1 MQKYRFLGQ
10 TAILAFITVILT
22 VGSAEAASLKSILN
36 QLLEIAAKASKQADQ
51 TDEGVQALLRRLA
64 RSSDDFALDE
74 VVKKLKLQDASV
86 DEALKVLSKVG
97 IRANEELHAFVK
109 GLDDPSRNALVAL
122 IRESSDLFE
131 RASKAGVRGE
141 EFLEAIDKGGAY
153 GLLACRQMQS
163 EDGFKAVVRGTR
175 EFGSDFVT
183 FVRKGDE
190 PAVRTLMKDENLESV
205 RRAWNDPKLKA
216 DVEDVFKNPTKYF
229 DKVGKPTKAWDELIE
244 RLRRPGGIRQKAYDW
259 TRAVLTR
266 AWQVLAAVVATGLST
281 IKWAIPVAWQGAVAF
296 ATTLFVTTLVVLLV
310 IGAIISTL
318 APLVINFLLGVIA
331 RSNRRIGQW
340 ARDKLEDRKA
350 RSQTRDFLGKVRDP
364 DVLRIGLLGVQRVG
378 KTTFTVMLWK
388 HLSRA
393 IPGASVEPYRDNPD
407 SQTLAEMASE
417 VSRCAKTKQERK
429 VALNLTWPFNWSEDH
444 TGAVGVGAEL
454 ASGKLNKRLEL
465 VDYPGEWATTAEDR
479 ARLKDRLREV
489 DGLFVVIDPSD
500 LETEGLEERLKL
512 QREVL
517 QNMFAADRLDLGRSF
532 SRSLCILI
540 TKRDALTTEMLQSLA
555 QHNGVEVNEAFNEMV
570 TLSQKPA
577 LTADESRRLGEWLL
591 RLLFPGFVE
600 EVKLKLTE
608 TFAPRRPW
616 WQRWIPFF
624 GVKTQPQVTVYAVS
638 LLGQELGREVVAHR
652 RLVQEWERAG
662 KLGPQPTISL
672 DLEHVKPE
680 GFELQYP
687 FRWMFN
693 SIPHGWLHQVKQVPA
708 DFRYWLPGLWRWFS
722 LKGRMLRSTLRRF
735 AGAPLVEKEREALQW
750 RARVGYFLTFVVLT
764 LVAILITFN
773 QSQLE
778 LAEFGE
784 LLNQATWT
792 VERSE
797 NPTDVERQTHE
808 LEQFG
813 QETQVRNFDQEIKLA
828 LQYLA
833 VGKKNVEVGTQ
844 LQQIGDVTELLGS
857 MSDLTQSL
865 TRLPTVP
872 AGYHPQM
879 EKLREAVRS
888 RTNDLLL
895 AFVQKVRQFVSERVG
910 KREYPAAYKL
920 VDAVDPI
927 FSNAGEFSQLAVEMN
942 RIRETIG
949 DAEAGSRVNDALSR
963 AESQAKEEKYDEAI
977 AILKTVS
984 WPMQMTR
991 EKQREL
997 QGIIDSQ
1004 KNTYAELFLN
1014 QVRAAVNNALS
1025 EANLDGARQVLN
1037 NARQT
1042 LDWDKWPGQIRQLDM
1057 QLADQ
1062 LVRVTLDK
1070 VQALLEKTPDQARDE
1085 LRKIRPYVSTAQP
1098 ETQKQFTSTYARVL
1112 LVLKNWLEAAS
1123 ELDRLAGPD
1132 RPDDWDDLWIR
1143 TWQGWQKDF
1152 NDRLAATSP
1161 DVRQLEQEL
1170 RMVEQYGVQLPE
1182 ETQKKLPEFRSV
1194 LNRRY
1199 VAARLDEAA
1208 SRLAENKTTE
1218 TEEILRD
1225 VEPRLQSLQEDW
1237 QKVELK
1243 RWIDLNVQVF
1253 ERTKRAKEGALW
1265 LEKLSDPFK
1274 QAFPEWPSQRDRL
1287 VEIAC
1292 TDFISRW
1299 TQFLRDNPQQAFDD
1313 LYTEAHNQASPNGY
1327 LAKIGRFAQEQ
1338 VRQYLGQL
1346 GVNIE
1351 QCLQGKQYQ
1360 AAKATIES
1368 AKQTLGRWCA
1378 YPEYGNRI
1386 AELTNQVA
1394 RASIDSEL
1402 VDVSRKI
1409 TNPSA
1414 NYEQIHQ
1421 RLTEILRSPEIT
1433 DDQQGR
1439 ANKLI
1444 DDVLARWENLVW
1456 NSLILA
1462 RSHCNWES
1470 VANYLEQYLNLK
1482 IAYSDKIPAGRRQ
1495 QAQRLKD
1502 WITAFDTPR
1511 GYKIHEIEYQGVP
1524 AAQVLSTLTLT
1535 FDWRFDLT
1543 FKIMVDGDEGQD
1555 IVILPPGN
1563 SVYGDGRMK
1572 LEKEQT
1578 INWRKG
1584 VPVTIEIWDDAPGKK
1599 GHFIGKVNLTTDYDL
1614 VRILCAPMKVD
1625 CSGGDYKSYNWDNFK
1640 IRLVAADWVDPPA
1653 LETQ

>member
-1 MQKYRFLGQ
+1 MGQ
-10 TAILAFITVILT
+10 TRSFVQTVLIAMVVLASPVSSI
-22 VGSAEAASLKSILN
+22 EAASLKGILR
-36 QLLEIAAKASKQADQ
+36 QLAEMTAKEAKHGDDAVRGVLKRLAENEDEMLAQIAKELNPRPVTSAELMAALAKVGMKS
-51 TDEGVQALLRRLA
+51 TDEVQ
-64 RSSDDFALDE
+64 DFIKNLDE
-74 VVKKLKLQDASV
+74 TSRS
-86 DEALKVLSKVG
+86 AL
-97 IRANEELHAFVK
+97 A
-109 GLDDPSRNALVAL
+109 AL
-122 IRESSDLFE
+122 IRESDDLLT
-131 RASKAGVRGE
+131 RAAKTGLAGNEV
-141 EFLEAIDKGGAY
+141 LEAIDKAGPSA
-153 GLLACRQMQS
+153 LLACRQMQS
-163 EDGFKAVVRGTR
+163 EDGLKAVVRGTR

-183 FVRKGDE
+183 FVRKADE
-190 PAVRTLMKDENLESV
+190 PAVRTLMKDENLEMI

-244 RLRRPGGIRQKAYDW
+244 RLRRPGGIGQKAYDGM
-259 TRAVLTR
+259 RAVSRTR

-281 IKWAIPVAWQGAVAF
+281 IKWAIPVALEGAVAF
-296 ATTLFVTTLVVLLV
+296 ATTVFVTTLLVLLLIV
-310 IGAIISTL
+310 AIVSTL

-331 RSNRRIGQW
+331 RSNRRIGEW

-350 RSQTRDFLGKVRDP
+350 RSQTRDSLGKVRDP

-388 HLSRA
+388 HLSKA
-393 IPGASVEPYRDNPD
+393 VPGASVSPYRDAPD
-407 SQTLAEMASE
+407 ALTLKEMASE
-417 VSRCAKTKQERK
+417 ISSCAKTKQERR

-444 TGAVGVGAEL
+444 TGAAGVGAEL

-500 LETEGLEERLKL
+500 LETEGPEERLKL

-540 TKRDALTTEMLQSLA
+540 TKRDALTPAVLQSLA
-555 QHNGVEVNEAFNEMV
+555 QQNGVEADEASNEMV

-577 LTADESRRLGEWLL
+577 LTVDESRRLGEWLL
-591 RLLFPGFVE
+591 RLLFPGLLE

-624 GVKTQPQVTVYAVS
+624 GVKTRPQATVYAVS

-652 RLVQEWERAG
+652 RRVQEWERAG

-672 DLEHVKPE
+672 NLEHVKPE
-680 GFELQYP
+680 GFELQHP

-708 DFRYWLPGLWRWFS
+708 DFRYRLPALWRWFS
-722 LKGRMLRSTLRRF
+722 LKGRMLRHTLRRF
-735 AGAPLVEKEREALQW
+735 AGAPLIEQERKALRW
-750 RARVGYFLTFVVLT
+750 RAGVGYSLT
-764 LVAILITFN
+764 LVILVIVAILMTFN

-778 LAEFGE
+778 LAEYGE
-784 LLNQATWT
+784 LLKQATSAI
-792 VERSE
+792 EQAKS
-797 NPTDVERQTHE
+797 PTDVERGNHE

-813 QETQVRNFDQEIKLA
+813 QETKVRDFTQEIKLA

-833 VGKKNVEVGTQ
+833 VGKKNVEVGAQ
-844 LQQIGDVTELLGS
+844 LQRTGDVTELLGS
-857 MSDLTQSL
+857 ISDLTQSL
-865 TRLPTVP
+865 VRLPTVP

-879 EKLREAVRS
+879 EKLREAVKRQA
-888 RTNDLLL
+888 NDLFL
-895 AFVQKVRQFVSERVG
+895 AFLQKVRQIASEHVG
-910 KREYPAAYKL
+910 KGDYTAAYKL
-920 VDAVDPI
+920 VDTVEPI
-927 FSNAGEFSQLAVEMN
+927 FSHSTDFIQLTGELS
-942 RIRETIG
+942 RIREAIG
-949 DAEAGSRVNDALSR
+949 DKDAEFWVNDARSR
-963 AESQAKEEKYDEAI
+963 AEGQAKEEKYDEAI
-977 AILKTVS
+977 AILKAVS
-984 WPMQMTR
+984 WPMQMTP

-997 QGIIDSQ
+997 QDIIDGQ
-1004 KNTYAELFLN
+1004 KNTYAELFWN
-1014 QVRAAVNNALS
+1014 QVRAEVNNALS
-1025 EANLDGARQVLN
+1025 EANLDSARQILN
-1037 NARQT
+1037 NARKT
-1042 LDWDKWPGQIRQLDM
+1042 LDWDIWPDRIRQLDM

-1062 LVRVTLDK
+1062 LVRGTLEK
-1070 VQALLEKTPDQARDE
+1070 VPALLEKTPDQARDE
-1085 LRKIRPYVSTAQP
+1085 LRKIRPYVSAAQP
-1098 ETQKQFTSTYARVL
+1098 ETQKQFTSTYVRVL
-1112 LVLKNWLEAAS
+1112 LVLKSWLEAAS
-1123 ELDRLAGPD
+1123 ELDRLAGPE
-1132 RPDDWDDLWIR
+1132 RPDDWGDLWSR
-1143 TWQGWQKDF
+1143 AWQGWQKDF

-1170 RMVEQYGVQLPE
+1170 RMAEQYGVRLPE

-1199 VAARLDEAA
+1199 VAARLDEVA

-1218 TEEILRD
+1218 AEEILRD

-1265 LEKLSDPFK
+1265 LEKLSDAFK

-1292 TDFISRW
+1292 TDFTSRW
-1299 TQFLRDNPQQAFDD
+1299 TEFFSDNPQQAFDD
-1313 LYTEAHNQASPNGY
+1313 LYSEAHNQASPEGY

-1351 QCLQGKQYQ
+1351 QCLQGKQYV
-1360 AAKATIES
+1360 AAKARIEE
-1368 AKQTLGRWCA
+1368 ANRTLGRWCA
-1378 YPEYGNRI
+1378 YPEYGNTI
-1386 AELTNQVA
+1386 AELTNEVA

-1402 VDVSRKI
+1402 VDVSGTI

-1433 DDQQGR
+1433 DDQRGR
-1439 ANKLI
+1439 VNGLI
-1444 DDVLARWENLVW
+1444 DDVLARWENRDWEGLKKARVAHDFEQ
-1456 NSLILA
+1456 LA
-1462 RSHCNWES
+1462 
-1470 VANYLEQYLNLK
+1470 VLLQKYTDDGT
-1482 IAYSDKIPAGRRQ
+1482 AYSKKISDQRRQ
-1495 QAQRLKD
+1495 QAENLHNWLRR
-1502 WITAFDTPR
+1502 FDKLNS
-1511 GYKIHEIEYQGVP
+1511 YQIVEIEYFGVP
-1524 AAQVLSTLTLT
+1524 ASINPI
-1535 FDWRFDLT
+1535 DPRFDLT
-1543 FKIMVDGDEGQD
+1543 FKVTIAKQSN
-1555 IVILPPGN
+1555 VITPKGN
-1563 SVYGDGRMK
+1563 SVYGKGAIGLDEAVK
-1572 LEKEQT
+1572 LS
-1578 INWRKG
+1578 WSKG
-1584 VPVTIEIWDDAPGKK
+1584 QPVMIEVWDDEPGKED
-1599 GHFIGKVNLTTDYDL
+1599 HFIGKVDLTTDDYGL
-1614 VRILCAPMKVD
+1614 VRILSTPVKVD
-1625 CSGGDYKSYNWDNFK
+1625 WSDGNYEDYNWDNFQ
-1640 IRLVAADWVDPPA
+1640 IRLVAADWVDPPTLNA
-1653 LETQ
+1653 R